1 MIGSGAVLFQAGAGT
16 GAGVLADLSLDG
28 KIISGGKVRATVY
41 RWGAVG
47 SEVQAGRIPGAGGW
61 TE

>member
-1 MIGSGAVLFQAGAGT
+1 MLFQAGAGT